1 MAGKISR
8 RDWLKGAVAGA
19 SCLALAGVPEIAA
32 AAAPRQRLSGVPTAS
47 LGADSQA
54 PAANKIASRVQ
65 PFPMKQV
72 RLRPGIFQQQ
82 MEYNRAYLHLLPNDR
97 LAHMFRVTAGLPSS
111 AQAFGG
117 WEAPDVE
124 LRGHFTGGHYLS
136 ACALMYATTGDEEL
150 KAKAGQLVDELA
162 RCQRANGG
170 GYLSAFP
177 REFFDRL
184 RAGKKVWAPFYT
196 IHKIMAGHLDMYQH
210 CGNEQAL
217 DTALKMAAWV
227 QNWTQPISDEQ
238 LARIQKVEFGG
249 MNEVLYNLYAV
260 TGNSAHLES
269 GHRWDHNA
277 FFDPLAQ
284 GRDELK
290 GLHANTNI
298 PKVIGAAREYEL
310 TGDPRYR
317 NIAEYFWRE
326 ITTQRAYCTGGTSND
341 EHWRT
346 APGKLA
352 TELGVSAEECC
363 CGYNMMKLTRHV
375 FSWNADAA
383 AMDYYERTLFNS
395 RLGTQNASGLK
406 MYYVSLAPGYWR
418 TFNTPFDS
426 FWCCTGTGAEEFSK
440 FNDTI
445 YFHDNDGIYVNLF
458 IASELNWPEKGVRLI
473 QETSFP
479 EQQGTTL
486 TVQGD
491 HPVEMALNLRVPY
504 WATSGAIV
512 RVNGKHQRVS
522 AVPGSYLRLRRRWHS
537 GDRVEFDLPMSLHV
551 APIPDDHSLQAM
563 MYGPLVLAGDL
574 GRDDLSPDLID
585 GQLAP
590 SGTPAALPP
599 INATGESPVG
609 WVEAV
614 PGRKLAFRAAGQCD
628 PVSLVPFYQIAD
640 HKYVV
645 YWKVRGSS
653 V

>member
-1 MAGKISR
+1 MSNKISR
-8 RDWLKGAVAGA
+8 RDWLKGAAAGA
-19 SCLALAGVPEIAA
+19 SCLALAKLPAA
-32 AAAPRQRLSGVPTAS
+32 ASGERVFGGITGWLS
-47 LGADSQA
+47 LGATGPA
-54 PAANKIASRVQ
+54 PVGDKVAPRLQ

-111 AQAFGG
+111 ARPFGG

-124 LRGHFTGGHYLS
+124 LRGHFIGGHYLS

-150 KAKAGQLVDELA
+150 KSKAGQLVDDLA
-162 RCQRANGG
+162 RCQRSNGG

-177 REFFDRL
+177 AEFFDRL
-184 RAGKKVWAPFYT
+184 RASKKVWAPFYT

-217 DTALKMAAWV
+217 DTVQKMAGWV
-227 QNWTQPISDEQ
+227 GKWTQPISDEQ
-238 LARIQKVEFGG
+238 LARIQMVEFGG
-249 MNEVLYNLYAV
+249 MNEVLYNLYAL
-260 TGNSAHLES
+260 TGKSEYFDL
-269 GHRWDHNA
+269 GHRWDHKA

-284 GRDELK
+284 GRDQLK

-310 TGDPRYR
+310 TGEQRYR
-317 NIAEYFWRE
+317 DIAEYFWRE

-375 FSWNADAA
+375 FSWNADPA
-383 AMDYYERTLFNS
+383 AMDYYERILFNS

-418 TFNTPFDS
+418 TFNTPYDS

-445 YFHDNDGIYVNLF
+445 YFHDNEGVYVNLF
-458 IASELNWPEKGVRLI
+458 IASELNWPEKGVRLT
-473 QETSFP
+473 QDTAFP

-486 TVQGD
+486 TMQTD

-504 WATSGAIV
+504 WASSGARV
-512 RVNGKHQRVS
+512 RVNGKPQHIS
-522 AVPGSYLRLRRRWHS
+522 AGSGSYLRLQRRWHK
-537 GDRVEFDLPMSLHV
+537 GDRVEFELPMSLHI
-551 APIPDDHSLQAM
+551 APIPDDRSLQAM

-574 GRDDLSPDLID
+574 GGDDLSEELINGD
-585 GQLAP
+585 MAP
-590 SGTPAALPP
+590 SGTPAPLPP
-599 INATGESPVG
+599 IAANANNPVG

-614 PGRKLAFRAAGQCD
+614 PDRKLRFRTAGQCD

-653 V
+653 A